1 MLQTT
6 RVAITAIAKA
16 DPSIT
21 PEQLREALDVL
32 AGKTTGG
39 AVQPVARAVR
49 PKQAAEALG
58 VCPRTLRRYATAG
71 LIQPIYR
78 TAGAKRRAVAYTA
91 DSIAAFVNGKGAANA

>member
-1 MLQTT
+1 MQQPTK
-6 RVAITAIAKA
+6 VAVTAICKA

-21 PEQLREALDVL
+21 PEQLRNGLEAL
-32 AGKTTGG
+32 AGNATAG
-39 AVQPVARAVR
+39 AVQQVARAVR

-78 TAGAKRRAVAYTA
+78 SAGAKRRAVAYTA
-91 DSIAAFVNGKGAANA
+91 DSIAAFVAGKAVANA